1 MTEPKA
7 KLFVATP
14 MYGGM
19 CTGHYVA
26 GLLGTLNKMRSVG
39 VPVYWAQIMNES
51 LITRARKYLSGE
63 DTGKRITG
71 TAPPPG
77 GTRLA
82 VLEIQPGNT
91 LHGLHHTDTI
101 DYVICMAGEI
111 EMELDDSTVKMKAGD
126 VLIQRG
132 TNHGWVNRSDA
143 PARIAVMLTDAQ
155 PKRGD
160 SVAGT
165 QNAR

>member
-1 MTEPKA
+1 MTDGTRKGPQIRRI
-7 KLFVATP
+7 V
-14 MYGGM
+14 
-19 CTGHYVA
+19 TGHDASGKSVVWLDGPA
-26 GLLGTLNKMRSVG
+26 INHKFPDEKLSATLLWVTDQL
-39 VPVYWAQIMNES
+39 PADY
-51 LITRARKYLSGE
+51 RADE
-63 DTGKRITG
+63 DTGGRITG

-82 VLEIQPGNT
+82 VLELQPGNT

-101 DYVICMAGEI
+101 DYVICMAGEV

-132 TNHGWVNRSDA
+132 TNHGWVNRSNA
-143 PARIAVMLTDAQ
+143 LARIAVMLTDAR

-160 SVAGT
+160 AVAGA